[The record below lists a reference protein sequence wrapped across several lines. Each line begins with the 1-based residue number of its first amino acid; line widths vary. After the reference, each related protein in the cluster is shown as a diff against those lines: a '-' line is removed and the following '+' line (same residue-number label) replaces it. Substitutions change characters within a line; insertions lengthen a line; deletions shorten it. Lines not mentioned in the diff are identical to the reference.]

1 MKNQRWKEPGPR
13 YLEHS
18 LSIPV
23 RFPEVD
29 ALGIVWH
36 GHYVSYLEQGREA
49 LGRER
54 GIDYLSIRERH
65 GLVIPVVHVALDYL
79 APARYGEAVAVR
91 TRLHPDERARLLFTY
106 RLFGP
111 DGTKLAI
118 GLSVQV
124 FTHPDGTLVLNRPE
138 FYRALCEQWEAD
150 LQG

>member
-13 YLEHS
+13 YLEHVH
-18 LSIPV
+18 PVEV

-36 GHYVSYLEQGREA
+36 GHYVGYLEQAREA
-49 LGRER
+49 LGRAR
-54 GIDYLSIRERH
+54 GIDYLTVRDEH

-79 APARYGEAVAVR
+79 APARYGETIQVR

-106 RLFGP
+106 ELIGP
-111 DGTKLAI
+111 EGTKLAT
-118 GLSVQV
+118 GVSVQV
-124 FTHPDGTLVLNRPE
+124 FTHPDGTLVLNRPA
-138 FYRALCEQWEAD
+138 FYVALCAQWEAD